1 MKKAMIRI
9 MLFILL
15 KSKGRQV
22 DEDMVVEEGEQVE
35 AEEEDVTGFHCHHLT
50 TITTSHMIKKDTAR
64 TVKFAS

>member
-15 KSKGRQV
+15 KSKV
-22 DEDMVVEEGEQVE
+22 EEDMVAEEGEQVE
-35 AEEEDVTGFHCHHLT
+35 AELEDVADFHCHHLT